1 MGEFSQFALVP
12 EQGVVPE
19 KEQLDPQ
26 TRQRIEEMASRLNI
40 RDNAA
45 VMGFGARAQKEMG
58 AFTDIALE
66 QMLRQDIKP
75 LEGVMQTLAE
85 QIRSCSF
92 TSEAKGFLRRMFG
105 SASPLS
111 EVRASYEKAVPKINA
126 CADEMTDRRVA
137 LMRDSALL
145 DRLYERDRK
154 SVV

>member
-75 LEGVMQTLAE
+75 LEGVMQTLADP
-85 QIRSCSF
+85 
-92 TSEAKGFLRRMFG
+92 TKRRF
-105 SASPLS
+105 
-111 EVRASYEKAVPKINA
+111 PKSMPA
-126 CADEMTDRRVA
+126 RT
-137 LMRDSALL
+137 
-145 DRLYERDRK
+145 K
-154 SVV
+154 

>member
-1 MGEFSQFALVP
+1 
-12 EQGVVPE
+12 
-19 KEQLDPQ
+19 
-26 TRQRIEEMASRLNI
+26 MASRLNI

-92 TSEAKGFLRRMFG
+92 TSDVRQCLAAGRGSRILRKGGSQNQCLRR
-105 SASPLS
+105 
-111 EVRASYEKAVPKINA
+111 RN
-126 CADEMTDRRVA
+126 D
-137 LMRDSALL
+137 
-145 DRLYERDRK
+145 
-154 SVV
+154 

>member
-58 AFTDIALE
+58 TFSDIALE
-66 QMLRQDIKP
+66 QMLRQDMHMVLLKTAT
-75 LEGVMQTLAE
+75 Q
-85 QIRSCSF
+85 R
-92 TSEAKGFLRRMFG
+92 
-105 SASPLS
+105 
-111 EVRASYEKAVPKINA
+111 EV
-126 CADEMTDRRVA
+126 
-137 LMRDSALL
+137 
-145 DRLYERDRK
+145 
-154 SVV
+154 

>member
-92 TSEAKGFLRRMFG
+92 TSASAQDVRQCLAAGRGSRILRKGGSQNQCLRGRNDRPTG
-105 SASPLS
+105 
-111 EVRASYEKAVPKINA
+111 
-126 CADEMTDRRVA
+126 CAHARQRIA
-137 LMRDSALL
+137 
-145 DRLYERDRK
+145 
-154 SVV
+154 